1 MLPDEAL
8 LSCIIMLNAIVL
20 VIDGG
25 TAHIGR
31 CCACGSARTS
41 ADDFRFQ
48 MVYCQS
54 LSPPYYLFLFL
65 FRKRESRAIIFDSPC
80 LCDKAA
86 GGRFS
91 QAEGE
96 VYRSLRADNGDR
108 CPQARRHCLALSA
121 ESAIRLAERA
131 PDATRQY
138 HHLPCG
144 QVVSKCALRE
154 KRKRSAPVPPERPNF
169 RHVNF
174 SCNISL
180 SSSKLFFV
188 ASG

>member
-96 VYRSLRADNGDR
+96 VYRSTA
-108 CPQARRHCLALSA
+108 ARRHGGIVWRSPQRAQSA
-121 ESAIRLAERA
+121 SQSARLTQRGSTTTCPAGRW
-131 PDATRQY
+131 
-138 HHLPCG
+138 
-144 QVVSKCALRE
+144 
-154 KRKRSAPVPPERPNF
+154 
-169 RHVNF
+169 
-174 SCNISL
+174 
-180 SSSKLFFV
+180 
-188 ASG
+188 

>member
-31 CCACGSARTS
+31 CCACGSACAS
-41 ADDFRFQ
+41 ADDFCFQ
-48 MVYCQS
+48 VVYCQL
-54 LSPPYYLFLFL
+54 LSPPYLLFLFL

-80 LCDKAA
+80 LCVKAA
-86 GGRFS
+86 GCRFS

-108 CPQARRHCLALSA
+108 CSQARRHCLALSE

-131 PDATRQY
+131 SDASRQY
-138 HHLPCG
+138 HHRACG
-144 QVVSKCALRE
+144 PVVSKCALRE
-154 KRKRSAPVPPERPNF
+154 KRKWSAPVPQDAPTS
-169 RHVNF
+169 VM
-174 SCNISL
+174 
-180 SSSKLFFV
+180 
-188 ASG
+188 